1 MEYICDKCK
10 GTIEVNKEIKC
21 CPMCGTNCIRDT
33 GKPIKQLIVAQCSVV
48 GRVKFVQHPDGH
60 KEFVDF
66 LNGDKTIS
74 KLLIEIISNLKYQV
88 LSWYFVF
95 LWILFVTNWTV
106 FGRIVLNKIIVIKYF
121 FIIVITFISNGL

>member
-10 GTIEVNKEIKC
+10 ETIEVNKEIKC

-33 GKPIKQLIVAQCSVV
+33 GKPMKQLIVAQCSVV

-66 LNGDKTIS
+66 LNGDKTI
-74 KLLIEIISNLKYQV
+74 EIIGEEECSYEIDEV
-88 LSWYFVF
+88 EY
-95 LWILFVTNWTV
+95 
-106 FGRIVLNKIIVIKYF
+106 NK
-121 FIIVITFISNGL
+121 L